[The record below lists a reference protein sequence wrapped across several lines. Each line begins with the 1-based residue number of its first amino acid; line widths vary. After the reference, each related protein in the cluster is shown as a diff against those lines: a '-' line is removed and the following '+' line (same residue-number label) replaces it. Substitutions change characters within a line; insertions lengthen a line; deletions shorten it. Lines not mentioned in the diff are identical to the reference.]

1 MEQTIQVEECAKQ
14 RLHVLVNVY
23 TLFVKHLMEE
33 GLDRE
38 KVKRASDKAWGRV
51 GAAGRGPAE
60 TGLRRPDYRR
70 SSQAGRAHRRIRA
83 WDSKPVMTSAAIK
96 LNPGITSVPWQ
107 EAVAAH
113 SLPEKWTLC
122 VSGHAA
128 FTENMYK
135 GLKPG
140 ASYNLIRSTAAG
152 DEICE
157 GTTAT

>member
-1 MEQTIQVEECAKQ
+1 MEQTIPVEECAKQ
-14 RLHVLVNVY
+14 RLHVLVNAY

-38 KVKRASDKAWGRV
+38 KVKRASDKAWAVLGQQ
-51 GAAGRGPAE
+51 AAAQLKPAFGDQITVDHLKQVALIAE
-60 TGLRRPDYRR
+60 
-70 SSQAGRAHRRIRA
+70 SVH
-83 WDSKPVMTSAAIK
+83 
-96 LNPGITSVPWQ
+96 GIEASHDISGNQIQSRYHKCPWQ

-128 FTENMYK
+128 FTENMYR
-135 GLKPG
+135 GLKPS
-140 ASYNLIRSTAAG
+140 AAYKLIRSTAAG

-157 GTTAT
+157 GTTTT